1 MSTELTS
8 ILTALKTFT
17 AEKLLS
23 ALVLLAICLGILVVI
38 TAGYYVLT
46 DQILKRKLNLE

>member
-23 ALVLLAICLGILVVI
+23 ALVLLAICLV
-38 TAGYYVLT
+38 GYLDKFVL
-46 DQILKRKLNLE
+46 